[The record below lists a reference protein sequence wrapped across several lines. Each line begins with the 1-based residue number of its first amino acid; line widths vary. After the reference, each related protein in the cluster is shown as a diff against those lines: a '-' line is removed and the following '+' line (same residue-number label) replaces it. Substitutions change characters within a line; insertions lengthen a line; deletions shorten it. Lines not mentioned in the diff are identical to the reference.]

1 MHQIYP
7 LLKPSIIILIK
18 SISKIN
24 NFTSSS
30 ESELTLREKNMRR
43 LSLIVVLIHTASAI
57 DCIDFVTS
65 SNIDFWGDDIKVIR
79 ISRGQAECEEEC
91 RKLTECK
98 AYSMTKRR
106 RNQKCFLKRSSGQ
119 GYADPLYLSGTKS
132 SVLDLGGNIFDVNY
146 CRQMQRSR
154 LCSYAPS
161 CRNKCP
167 LGYKTDVHGCV
178 ASCNCKVIS
187 KGETVLVS
195 LFKALFR

>member
-1 MHQIYP
+1 
-7 LLKPSIIILIK
+7 
-18 SISKIN
+18 
-24 NFTSSS
+24 
-30 ESELTLREKNMRR
+30 MRR
-43 LSLIVVLIHTASAI
+43 LTLIVGLIHTANAI

-132 SVLDLGGNIFDVNY
+132 SALDLGGNVFDVNY

-154 LCSYAPS
+154 LCSSAPS
-161 CRNKCP
+161 CRNNCP

-178 ASCNCKVIS
+178 ASCNCKSIS
-187 KGETVLVS
+187 GGETVLVS
-195 LFKALFR
+195 FARPFFDNHDVIL

>member
-43 LSLIVVLIHTASAI
+43 LSLIIVLIHTASAI

-91 RKLTECK
+91 RRLTECK
-98 AYSMTKRR
+98 AYSMTKRGS
-106 RNQKCFLKRSSGQ
+106 QKGFFQAIHQARDFLISHNFW
-119 GYADPLYLSGTKS
+119 P
-132 SVLDLGGNIFDVNY
+132 V
-146 CRQMQRSR
+146 
-154 LCSYAPS
+154 
-161 CRNKCP
+161 
-167 LGYKTDVHGCV
+167 V
-178 ASCNCKVIS
+178 ASDWQHWSQLSYEIS
-187 KGETVLVS
+187 VS
-195 LFKALFR
+195 SKWALEPILNQVRFCSKSTSVEP